1 MSTYVFETITAA
13 QALAFDRAN
22 DTLVFSYPAA
32 TGAGMR
38 VTFNAATTT
47 EPASLSVLSIPG
59 GRTVVFGV
67 GLAGGADI
75 IFPDGSAFAI
85 GIPGAGS
92 LRGGP
97 SDDGLAGSGM
107 SDILDGAG
115 GDDVLGGGDGA
126 DSLVGGDGSDLFIVE
141 AGDSPAAVG
150 QMDVVLDWG
159 PQDRV
164 SFLRPA
170 GSETNYLEAT
180 AGSFA
185 AAQSL
190 ADAQIAYGSVDYV
203 AVQVGSDVI
212 VFADSQAD
220 DRTADDAVTLRSRT
234 LDAIEASNIVATV
247 TAPRATGSLAPAGG
261 GVTATI
267 SGNLDNAHISHL
279 LGADI
284 DLATSTHLVLDGLL
298 ATADLVGVGLAY
310 DANEQLAGGTVTE
323 LTFADLGSR
332 LGVIR
337 GQFAGLSL
345 PATGI
350 GAWVATDATQA
361 AFATILAGSDTVNGG
376 PGADLLRGYDG
387 DDVLAGAGGG
397 DAIWGGNGDDT
408 ISATLPPGAADTGQ
422 GQTYLRG
429 EAGDDRIQGGSGF
442 DDINGNTGAD
452 TVAGG
457 AGDDWVVGGKDND
470 LLTGDGGA
478 DIVYGNIGA
487 DTCQGGDGNDT
498 VRGGQ
503 DNDVVL
509 GGAGDDYVSGDR
521 GDDVV
526 TGGTGADLFHSFGD
540 AGLDR
545 VTDFNRAEGD
555 RVMLDPGTTYTVAQ
569 VGADTIITMGLGG
582 QMVLVGVSLS
592 SLTGDWIFV
601 G

>member
-13 QALAFDRAN
+13 QALAFDRAH
-22 DTLVFSYPAA
+22 DTLVFSLPTA

-38 VTFNAATTT
+38 VTFNAATATS
-47 EPASLSVLSIPG
+47 PASLSVLSIPG
-59 GRTVVFGV
+59 DRTVVFGV

-75 IFPDGSAFAI
+75 TFPDGSAFAI

-92 LRGGP
+92 LKGGP
-97 SDDGLAGSGM
+97 KGDGLAGSGL
-107 SDILDGAG
+107 SDLLDGAG

-141 AGDSPAAVG
+141 AGDSPATLG
-150 QMDVVLDWG
+150 QMDVVLDWS
-159 PQDRV
+159 PQDRL

-170 GSETNYLEAT
+170 GSATTYIEAT
-180 AGSFA
+180 ASSFA
-185 AAQSL
+185 AAKSL
-190 ADAQIAYGSVDYV
+190 ADAQIAIGSVDYV

-212 VFADSQAD
+212 VFADSQGDNLVAD
-220 DRTADDAVTLRSRT
+220 EAVTLRSRT
-234 LDAIEASNIVATV
+234 LDTIDASNIVATV
-247 TAPRATGSLAPAGG
+247 TAAHATGSPATTGG

-284 DLATSTHLVLDGLL
+284 DLATSNHLVLDGLL
-298 ATADLVGVGLAY
+298 GTADLAGIGLTY
-310 DANEQLAGGTVTE
+310 DANAQLTGGTVNQ
-323 LTFADLGSR
+323 LTFTDLGSP

-337 GQFAGLSL
+337 GQFVGLSL
-345 PATGI
+345 PAAPI
-350 GAWVATDATQA
+350 GGWVAADATQI
-361 AFATILAGSDTVNGG
+361 AFGTILAGNDTVGG
-376 PGADLLRGYDG
+376 SQGVDLLRGYDG
-387 DDVLAGAGGG
+387 DDVLAGAGGR
-397 DAIWGGNGDDT
+397 DTIWGGDGDDT
-408 ISATLPPGAADTGQ
+408 ISATLPLGAADTGQ

-442 DDINGNTGAD
+442 DDINGNMGDDTG
-452 TVAGG
+452 AGG

-470 LLTGDGGA
+470 LLTGDAGA
-478 DIVYGNIGA
+478 DLVYGNIGA
-487 DTCQGGDGNDT
+487 DTCQGGDGDDI

-503 DNDVVL
+503 GNDNVS
-509 GGAGDDYVSGDR
+509 GGAGNDYVSGDK

-526 TGGTGADLFHSFGD
+526 TGGAGADLFHTFGD

-545 VTDFNRAEGD
+545 VTDFNRTEGD
-555 RVMLDPGTTYTVAQ
+555 RIQLDPGTTYTVAQ
-569 VGADTIITMGLGG
+569 VGADTVISMSGG
-582 QMVLVGVSLS
+582 QMVLVGVSMS